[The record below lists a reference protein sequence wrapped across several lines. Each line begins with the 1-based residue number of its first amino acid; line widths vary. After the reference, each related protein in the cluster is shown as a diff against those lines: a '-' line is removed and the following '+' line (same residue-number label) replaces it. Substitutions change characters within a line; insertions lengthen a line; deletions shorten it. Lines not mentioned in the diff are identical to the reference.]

1 MPVQSGAIP
10 SRPQAWLWTLVTF
23 AFLSQTALNL
33 ARPQMSY
40 KLLELGSNELLIGVL
55 TALYALVPV
64 FMAIS
69 FGRYTEKVG
78 NLRYTVLIG
87 GVMIGVGAAVM
98 ALTPSIIGVGL
109 ASVLLG
115 FGHLIFVIASQA
127 SVSRYSTDATLDK
140 GFGWQTAGIS
150 AGQLLGPLLG
160 GLILGNSSGD
170 DRMHLI
176 NISLWV
182 GATFALIS
190 IPLMLWPV
198 RLQVMPTLT
207 SEIPLA
213 GSTMDEKTS
222 PHVEI
227 RDSPGQKKL
236 HQPSDDERATTLK
249 ILRRP
254 GVGSNIFASL
264 AMLSIS
270 DILISFLPLVG
281 ESLGVSPAWVGVLL
295 AIRSGASIAS
305 RSLLSTMTRKW
316 NRTQLVIASLLVSA
330 IVIALVPLTLEN
342 LWISVLSM
350 VIGGFFVGIA
360 QPLTM
365 TMIIKEVPVSWRS
378 PALAVRLTGNRLG
391 QVCIPLIA
399 GAVAA
404 PLGPAG
410 AIWFCCVLIGISGV
424 EKSARYA
431 KTGPTAADR

>member
-1 MPVQSGAIP
+1 
-10 SRPQAWLWTLVTF
+10 
-23 AFLSQTALNL
+23 
-33 ARPQMSY
+33 
-40 KLLELGSNELLIGVL
+40 
-55 TALYALVPV
+55 
-64 FMAIS
+64 
-69 FGRYTEKVG
+69 
-78 NLRYTVLIG
+78 
-87 GVMIGVGAAVM
+87 M

-115 FGHLIFVIASQA
+115 FGHLIFEIASQA
-127 SVSRYSTDATLDK
+127 SVPRYSTDATLDK

-170 DRMHLI
+170 ERMHLI

-182 GATFALIS
+182 GAAFALIS
-190 IPLMLWPV
+190 IPLMLGSV
-198 RLQVMPTLT
+198 R
-207 SEIPLA
+207 
-213 GSTMDEKTS
+213 
-222 PHVEI
+222 
-227 RDSPGQKKL
+227 
-236 HQPSDDERATTLK
+236 
-249 ILRRP
+249 
-254 GVGSNIFASL
+254 
-264 AMLSIS
+264 
-270 DILISFLPLVG
+270 
-281 ESLGVSPAWVGVLL
+281 
-295 AIRSGASIAS
+295 
-305 RSLLSTMTRKW
+305 
-316 NRTQLVIASLLVSA
+316 ASLLVSA

-350 VIGGFFVGIA
+350 VVGGFFVGIA